1 MHFLASLEIV
11 GGTRMWDLRS
21 ALNQSP
27 ASEASNCVLGKV
39 LELSELQIS
48 HLKSGITITI
58 ILSTDFLRSGEVVM
72 VDGQ

>member
-1 MHFLASLEIV
+1 
-11 GGTRMWDLRS
+11 MWGLRS

-58 ILSTDFLRSGEVVM
+58 ILSTDFLSGKVVM

>member
-1 MHFLASLEIV
+1 MHFSASLEIV
-11 GGTRMWDLRS
+11 GGTRMWGLRS

-58 ILSTDFLRSGEVVM
+58 ILSTDFLSGKVVM